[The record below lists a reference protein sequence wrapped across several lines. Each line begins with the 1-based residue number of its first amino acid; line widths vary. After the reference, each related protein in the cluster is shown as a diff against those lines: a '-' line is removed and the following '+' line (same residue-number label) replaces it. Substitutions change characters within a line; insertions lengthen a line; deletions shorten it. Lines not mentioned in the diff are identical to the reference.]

1 MYQHSLKKEIRA
13 SLAVNSDAHLGTY
26 LHFRLVND
34 AIKDPSFEWEET
46 KKEFRYRGE
55 MYDVIAIHYEKN
67 IATIYCI
74 NDHKEKALEKQ
85 VEKILQKQTN
95 QSAGSK
101 AVFQKMQ
108 LTAFDL
114 PQSLLQ
120 PLNYIILKSA
130 PPARVKKPVGI
141 VADVLSP
148 PPETNKV

>member
-1 MYQHSLKKEIRA
+1 MRT
-13 SLAVNSDAHLGTY
+13 SLAANNDKHLGTY
-26 LHFRLVND
+26 LSFSLVND

-46 KKEFRYRGE
+46 NKEFRYRGE
-55 MYDVIAIHYEKN
+55 MYDVLTIRYEKN
-67 IATIYCI
+67 TATIYCI

-114 PQSLLQ
+114 PQNLLQ
-120 PLNYIILKSA
+120 SLNYIILKSA
-130 PPARVKKPVGI
+130 WPARANKPFGI
-141 VADVLSP
+141 LADVLSP

>member
-1 MYQHSLKKEIRA
+1 MQTC
-13 SLAVNSDAHLGTY
+13 LATNNGTLYGTY
-26 LHFRLVND
+26 LSFRSVND

-46 KKEFRYRGE
+46 NKEFRYRGE
-55 MYDVIAIHYEKN
+55 MYDVISIHYEKN
-67 IATIYCI
+67 TATIYCI

-85 VEKILQKQTN
+85 AEQMLHKQTN

-114 PQSLLQ
+114 PQNLLQ
-120 PLNYIILKSA
+120 SLTYIILKNA
-130 PPARVKKPVGI
+130 HPARANKPVGI

-148 PPETNKV
+148 PPEACKA